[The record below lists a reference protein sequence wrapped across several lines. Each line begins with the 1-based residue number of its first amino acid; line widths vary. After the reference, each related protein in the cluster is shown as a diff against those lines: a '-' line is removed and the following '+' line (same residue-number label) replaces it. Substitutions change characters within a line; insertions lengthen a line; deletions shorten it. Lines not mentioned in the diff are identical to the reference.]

1 MLEARRAG
9 SNPGGGPLEE
19 HLEAASGAGALTNSF
34 SHRGLKQRSESR
46 RVPLHEA
53 VKLVKER
60 KNGHRGLETP
70 ERKQFKTLE
79 SESPDPLLPLQGPI
93 LKRYL
98 QAPDLSVPQPML
110 FTRTERREPLEEAMS
125 CGSQ

>member
-1 MLEARRAG
+1 MEARRAG
-9 SNPGGGPLEE
+9 SNPGGGVLEE
-19 HLEAASGAGALTNSF
+19 QLEAANGAGALTNSF

-53 VKLVKER
+53 VKLVKDR
-60 KNGHRGLETP
+60 KNGPRVLESP

-93 LKRYL
+93 LKGYL
-98 QAPDLSVPQPML
+98 QAPELSVPQPML
-110 FTRTERREPLEEAMS
+110 FTRTARREPLEEARS
-125 CGSQ
+125 SGSQ